1 MVLVPLSG
9 STTATTG
16 MPFAK
21 TCSVASEA
29 HACVVPGVL
38 PRPESP
44 LALELTLPA
53 TVQTLAFVGIPVP
66 EKALLADADSAIP
79 PVVIRHHHLRFSQEG
94 SRTTHGS
101 PRARDPVYERPYQS
115 RFFLHCFY
123 LSFVFPCFT

>member
-16 MPFAK
+16 MPFTK
-21 TCSVASEA
+21 TCSVASKA

-53 TVQTLAFVGIPVP
+53 TVQTLALVGILVP
-66 EKALLADADSAIP
+66 EKALLVDADRAIP
-79 PVVIRHHHLRFSQEG
+79 PVVIRHNHFRLSPKSSRAAHGPSG
-94 SRTTHGS
+94 S
-101 PRARDPVYERPYQS
+101 RDPVYERLY
-115 RFFLHCFY
+115 
-123 LSFVFPCFT
+123 